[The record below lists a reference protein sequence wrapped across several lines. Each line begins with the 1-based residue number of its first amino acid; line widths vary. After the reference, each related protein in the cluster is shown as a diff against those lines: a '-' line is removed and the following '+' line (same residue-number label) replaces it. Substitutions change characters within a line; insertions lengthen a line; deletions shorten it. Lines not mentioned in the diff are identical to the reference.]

1 MTWAR
6 ALFEIGFLWEVI
18 PQAISRL
25 GGLVVPPGIRGP
37 PTIFLPRKKR
47 ARETE
52 AGSVHPPPPSAR
64 FRVLSGALLF
74 HRFSLPEF
82 HAVFALAA
90 AVRGSY
96 LRGMVIGVP
105 REIKNHEYRV
115 GLLPVHAH
123 VLREAGH
130 RVLVQRNAGDGSGA
144 SDADYRE
151 AGATVV
157 GSAREVY
164 ARAGMIVKVKE
175 PQPAEFCL
183 LRPGQIVFTYFHFA
197 ASRALVVAAV
207 KARIVAIAYETV
219 QSPDGSLP
227 LLVPMSE
234 IAGRMAV
241 HEGAKYLEEP
251 FKGRGLLLAGVPGV
265 APARVVIIGGGIVGA
280 NAAKMAAGLGADVT
294 ILDVSLPRLR
304 YLDDV
309 MPKNVT
315 TLMSNAYNIR
325 DAVRHADLLIGA
337 VLVPGAKAPVLVSD
351 ALVRQMKRGAVILDV
366 AIDQGGS
373 IATSRPTTH
382 AAPTFIKHGV
392 VHYCVTNMPGA
403 VARTST
409 SALTNATF
417 PFVQEIAGK
426 GWRRAAEE
434 NAAVRSG
441 LNVVEGGIALDKIAR
456 QFRLP
461 LRQP

>member
-1 MTWAR
+1 M
-6 ALFEIGFLWEVI
+6 G
-18 PQAISRL
+18 
-25 GGLVVPPGIRGP
+25 
-37 PTIFLPRKKR
+37 
-47 ARETE
+47 
-52 AGSVHPPPPSAR
+52 
-64 FRVLSGALLF
+64 
-74 HRFSLPEF
+74 
-82 HAVFALAA
+82 
-90 AVRGSY
+90 RGSY
-96 LRGMVIGVP
+96 SRSMIVGIP

-123 VLREAGH
+123 ALRKAGH
-130 RVLVQRNAGDGSGA
+130 QVLVQRDAGEGSGA
-144 SDADYRE
+144 SDEDYRE

-175 PQPAEFCL
+175 PQPSEFRRL
-183 LRPGQIVFTYFHFA
+183 QPKQIVFTYFHFA
-197 ASRALVVAAV
+197 SSRALVEAAM

-219 QSPDGSLP
+219 QAADGSLP

-265 APARVVIIGGGIVGA
+265 APAKVVVIGGGIVGA

-315 TLMSNAYNIR
+315 TLMSNDYNIR
-325 DAVRHADLLIGA
+325 DVVQHADLLIGA
-337 VLVPGAKAPVLVSD
+337 VLVPGAKAPVLVSE
-351 ALVRQMKRGAVILDV
+351 ALVKQMKHGAVIVDV

-382 AAPTFIKHGV
+382 GAPTFIKHGV

-417 PFVQEIAGK
+417 PCVLEIANK
-426 GWRRAAEE
+426 GWRRAMDE
-434 NAAVRSG
+434 NSAIRSG
-441 LNVVEGGIALDKIAR
+441 LNMVEGGVTFGKIAE
-456 QFRLP
+456 QYRLP
-461 LRQP
+461 LIKP

>member
-1 MTWAR
+1 MAR
-6 ALFEIGFLWEVI
+6 GFYPNTMIIGI
-18 PQAISRL
+18 
-25 GGLVVPPGIRGP
+25 
-37 PTIFLPRKKR
+37 
-47 ARETE
+47 
-52 AGSVHPPPPSAR
+52 
-64 FRVLSGALLF
+64 
-74 HRFSLPEF
+74 
-82 HAVFALAA
+82 
-90 AVRGSY
+90 
-96 LRGMVIGVP
+96 P

-123 VLREAGH
+123 VLRKAGH
-130 RVLVQRNAGDGSGA
+130 QVLVQRDAGVGSGA
-144 SDADYRE
+144 RDEDFRE

-164 ARAGMIVKVKE
+164 SRAGMIVKVKE
-175 PQPAEFCL
+175 PQPSEFRQ
-183 LRPGQIVFTYFHFA
+183 LRPKQIVFTYFHFA
-197 ASRALVVAAV
+197 SSRALVEAAI

-219 QSPDGSLP
+219 QAADGSLP

-251 FKGRGLLLAGVPGV
+251 FKGQGLLLAGVPGV
-265 APARVVIIGGGIVGA
+265 APAKVVVIGGGIVGA

-304 YLDDV
+304 YLDDI
-309 MPKNVT
+309 MPKNVK

-325 DAVRHADLLIGA
+325 DVVQHADLLIGA
-337 VLVPGAKAPVLVSD
+337 VLVPGAKAPVLVSEE
-351 ALVRQMKRGAVILDV
+351 LVKRMKHGAVIVDV

-382 AAPTFIKHGV
+382 DAPTFIKHGV

-417 PFVQEIAGK
+417 PCVQEIANK
-426 GWRRAAEE
+426 GWRRAVEE
-434 NAAVRSG
+434 SPAIRSG
-441 LNVVEGGIALDKIAR
+441 LNMVEGNVTFGKIAE
-456 QFRLP
+456 QYRLP
-461 LRQP
+461 LIQP

>member
-1 MTWAR
+1 
-6 ALFEIGFLWEVI
+6 
-18 PQAISRL
+18 
-25 GGLVVPPGIRGP
+25 
-37 PTIFLPRKKR
+37 
-47 ARETE
+47 
-52 AGSVHPPPPSAR
+52 
-64 FRVLSGALLF
+64 
-74 HRFSLPEF
+74 
-82 HAVFALAA
+82 
-90 AVRGSY
+90 
-96 LRGMVIGVP
+96 MVIGVP

-130 RVLVQRNAGDGSGA
+130 RVLVQRDAGAGSGA
-144 SDADYRE
+144 RDRDYRE

-164 ARAGMIVKVKE
+164 GRAGMIVKVKE
-175 PQPAEFCL
+175 PQPAEFRW
-183 LRPGQIVFTYFHFA
+183 LRPAQVVLAYFHFA
-197 ASRALVVAAV
+197 ASRALVEAAMRSRV
-207 KARIVAIAYETV
+207 VAIAYETV
-219 QSPDGSLP
+219 QAPDGSLP

-265 APARVVIIGGGIVGA
+265 APARVVVIGGGIVGA

-325 DAVRHADLLIGA
+325 DAVLQADLLIGA
-337 VLVPGAKAPVLVSD
+337 VLVPGARAPVLVSEG
-351 ALVRQMKRGAVILDV
+351 LVKRMKRGAVIVDV

-373 IATSRPTTH
+373 IATARPTTH
-382 AAPTFIKHGV
+382 EAPTFIKHGV

-417 PFVQEIAGK
+417 PCVQEIANQ
-426 GWRRAAEE
+426 GWRRAAEG
-434 NAAVRSG
+434 NPSIRSG
-441 LNVVEGGIALDKIAR
+441 LNVVEGAVTFGKIAE

-461 LRQP
+461 LRTP